1 MKLIYNWKKVMR
13 KAWSVR
19 LMLLAAIL
27 SAAEVALP
35 LIPNNL
41 PRGIF
46 AAVSGCTVAAAF
58 VARLLAQKELDNE
71 E

>member
-46 AAVSGCTVAAAF
+46 AAVSGGTVAAAF
-58 VARLLAQKELDNE
+58 VARLLAQKELDDE